1 MCHFGAHHR
10 PDHRPRTEAKALKHK
25 RPKARAL
32 NLTRTVPARPAARNA
47 VATFELLGETEW
59 CINLEILRVVEQV
72 WERGGGLAEIPRRA
86 NLALPTAPPAGASR
100 EEEIAHNR
108 LLKKL
113 RQQNVDLY
121 GLRCNLMLQLAVR
134 PSIKSVSHR
143 LSLWA
148 ARLCPT
154 VMPFRQKRS
163 RSGCANA
170 KAHRKANRIGSDISR
185 PARSLPTG

>member
-1 MCHFGAHHR
+1 MAI
-10 PDHRPRTEAKALKHK
+10 
-25 RPKARAL
+25 
-32 NLTRTVPARPAARNA
+32 
-47 VATFELLGETEW
+47 FEPLGETEW

-143 LSLWA
+143 L
-148 ARLCPT
+148 
-154 VMPFRQKRS
+154 
-163 RSGCANA
+163 
-170 KAHRKANRIGSDISR
+170 
-185 PARSLPTG
+185 

>member
-1 MCHFGAHHR
+1 MR
-10 PDHRPRTEAKALKHK
+10 PYLKPTANGSGEAVKHK
-25 RPKARAL
+25 RPKQCTRHLRGPAKETSARK
-32 NLTRTVPARPAARNA
+32 RCSKHS
-47 VATFELLGETEW
+47 GETEW

-121 GLRCNLMLQLAVR
+121 GLRCNLMLQLAV
-134 PSIKSVSHR
+134 SSSVPPPR
-143 LSLWA
+143 
-148 ARLCPT
+148 CPNL
-154 VMPFRQKRS
+154 MPFSQWRS
-163 RSGCANA
+163 RSAANA
-170 KAHRKANRIGSDISR
+170 K
-185 PARSLPTG
+185 PTGSESHR